1 MNKPRDIDY
10 LLDEVVTLPS
20 LPRTVT
26 YISQLISDSDCS
38 LVTVAKAIS
47 ADPSIA
53 LKTLRL
59 VNSAFYGLRQEV
71 STVEHA
77 VVLLGMKVIKNLVF
91 TATVFDTFKSSVDTL
106 LRHSVSC
113 GVAMRVLIENKKD
126 VSAESAEE
134 AFIYGLLHDIGMI
147 IFEQFLP
154 REYAL
159 VDAACIARKI
169 PRYQAEREIIGADH
183 AMIGM
188 RLAQKWRLP
197 KNIVSVI
204 AGHHD
209 LEQCTEPVMK
219 PISATLSVADYIC
232 TSCALPSHRDSVVRV
247 SEDAWEASG
256 LSGKDMPKILNAFFD
271 AFPSIE
277 ELVKLAL

>member
-1 MNKPRDIDY
+1 MTTHDIDY

-20 LPRTVT
+20 LPRTVSHIT
-26 YISQLISDSDCS
+26 ELISDENCS
-38 LVTVAKAIS
+38 LVMVAKAIS
-47 ADPSIA
+47 ADPAIA

-91 TATVFDTFKSSVDTL
+91 TATVFDSFKSSVDTL

-113 GVAMRVLIENKKD
+113 GVAMRVLVEN
-126 VSAESAEE
+126 SPHTTNESAEE
-134 AFIYGLLHDIGMI
+134 AFIFGLLHDIGTI

-154 REYAL
+154 KEYAL
-159 VDAACIARKI
+159 VDAACVARGI
-169 PRYQAEREIIGADH
+169 PRYQAEREIIGVDH
-183 AMIGM
+183 AMIGT

-197 KNIVSVI
+197 DTIINAI

-209 LEQCTEPVMK
+209 LSQCPDETKKPV
-219 PISATLSVADYIC
+219 SAMLSIADYVC
-232 TSCALPSHRDSVVRV
+232 TACALPSHTNCVVQV
-247 SEDAWEASG
+247 EDEAWEACQLQG
-256 LSGKDMPKILNAFFD
+256 EDIPVILNAFFE
-271 AFPSIE
+271 AFPSIN
-277 ELVKLAL
+277 ELVKLSL